1 MRKLLNRWRLTSL
14 NISILRPFVKSID
27 VFASLISIL
36 SSVALVICA
45 CFICFILIPCS
56 YNYYVW
62 YYWNF
67 DPVLFLFSHWIQWCS
82 IFQKYLLYW
91 LYSCL
96 YQAFLKCMILCKN
109 ISCYCIEIIT
119 SMLIFSTILSKE
131 ATSLT
136 GEQYVKRWYEY
147 IRNQITFDH
156 NQLKGLDLMQ
166 NKTFSDYNLLLVKWV
181 LSDFLI

>member
-67 DPVLFLFSHWIQWCS
+67 YPVLFLFSHWIQWCHL
-82 IFQKYLLYW
+82 FKKYLLYW

-96 YQAFLKCMILCKN
+96 YQAFLKCMILCKKIVLLYWN
-109 ISCYCIEIIT
+109 NYFCAEFFHNSFKRSYFINWIT
-119 SMLIFSTILSKE
+119 ICKTLIWI
-131 ATSLT
+131 
-136 GEQYVKRWYEY
+136 Y
-147 IRNQITFDH
+147 
-156 NQLKGLDLMQ
+156 
-166 NKTFSDYNLLLVKWV
+166 
-181 LSDFLI
+181 